1 MQTLD
6 YIQSMRAKNIIR
18 FPLLTLITLLSLW
31 GCSDDDNGYTPL
43 NISALADQAEVF
55 QNAVLT
61 LDILENDTNVPIDGQ
76 ILLDAPSKGT
86 ASITAHNNLGEA
98 RLTYTPNPGALGEDS
113 FIYSVCDEMGN
124 QCSNAL
130 ITINILPVTPVTL
143 DLSLVPYPKLSD
155 YNFFEGPMAQQEPAF
170 GVLPY
175 EPISTLFTD
184 YAHKKRFVWMPEGRS
199 ASFVSDDVLLNFPTG
214 AVLIKTFYYDNVLP
228 DLTTR
233 IIETRLLIKKEDGW
247 LFADYIWDAE
257 QQEAMLDVEGYG
269 ANVPIEWVENG
280 QTNFVNYRIPSNS
293 QCYTCHKAYQEET
306 PIGPKPQNLNGLFD
320 YTDGAKNQLEKWAD
334 VGYLETGF
342 PSQINTV
349 VDWSDETQD
358 LETRVRSYFDINCAS
373 CHSDSGHCDYRALRM
388 NFSGSADLANLGV
401 CVDPDTPI
409 PGFENAKIIEPG
421 NAQGS
426 VLFFRLHTTDEEYR
440 MPLLGRSLRHEES
453 LEFIEQWIQNLTTV
467 CD

>member
-1 MQTLD
+1 
-6 YIQSMRAKNIIR
+6 
-18 FPLLTLITLLSLW
+18 
-31 GCSDDDNGYTPL
+31 
-43 NISALADQAEVF
+43 
-55 QNAVLT
+55 
-61 LDILENDTNVPIDGQ
+61 
-76 ILLDAPSKGT
+76 
-86 ASITAHNNLGEA
+86 
-98 RLTYTPNPGALGEDS
+98 
-113 FIYSVCDEMGN
+113 
-124 QCSNAL
+124 
-130 ITINILPVTPVTL
+130 
-143 DLSLVPYPKLSD
+143 
-155 YNFFEGPMAQQEPAF
+155 
-170 GVLPY
+170 
-175 EPISTLFTD
+175 
-184 YAHKKRFVWMPEGRS
+184 
-199 ASFVSDDVLLNFPTG
+199 
-214 AVLIKTFYYDNVLP
+214 
-228 DLTTR
+228 
-233 IIETRLLIKKEDGW
+233 
-247 LFADYIWDAE
+247 
-257 QQEAMLDVEGYG
+257 MLDVEGYG

-320 YTDGAKNQLEKWAD
+320 YADGAKNQLEKWAD

>member
-1 MQTLD
+1 MHTLVN
-6 YIQSMRAKNIIR
+6 MAKPRATEIIR
-18 FPLLTLITLLSLW
+18 RTLSLLIILFGLW
-31 GCSDDDNGYTPL
+31 SCSDDDEGYTPL
-43 NISALADQAEVF
+43 NINTVSDQAEVF

-76 ILLDAPSKGT
+76 ILLDSPAKGT

-98 RLTYTPNPGALGEDS
+98 QLTYTPNPGALGEDS
-113 FIYSVCDEMGN
+113 FTYSVCDEMGN

-143 DLSLVPYPKLSD
+143 DLSQVPYPKLSD
-155 YNFFEGPMAQQEPAF
+155 YNFFDGPMADQEPAY

-175 EPISTLFTD
+175 KPISSLFSD
-184 YAHKKRFVWMPEGRS
+184 YAKKKRFVWMPEGSS
-199 ASFVSDDVLLNFPTG
+199 ANYVSDDVLLNFPAG

-228 DLTTR
+228 DLTTQ
-233 IIETRLLIKKEDGW
+233 IVETRLLIKKEDGW
-247 LFADYIWDAE
+247 LFADYIWDSE
-257 QQEAMLDVEGYG
+257 QQEAFLDVEGYG

-293 QCYTCHKAYQEET
+293 QCYTCHKSYQEET

-320 YTDGAKNQLEKWAD
+320 FVDGAQNQLDKWAD
-334 VGYLETGF
+334 VGYLSTGF
-342 PSQINTV
+342 PGQINTV
-349 VDWSDETQD
+349 VDWADESQD
-358 LETRVRSYFDINCAS
+358 LEMRVRSYFDMNCAN

-388 NFSGSADLANLGV
+388 SFARSADLTNLGV

-409 PGFENAKIIEPG
+409 PGYENAKIIEPG
-421 NAQGS
+421 NAEGS

-453 LEFIEQWIQNLTTV
+453 LAFIEQWIQNLTTV

>member
-1 MQTLD
+1 MD
-6 YIQSMRAKNIIR
+6 SAKKTYTSSIR
-18 FPLLTLITLLSLW
+18 NVGRYLATALLMSVLW
-31 GCSDDDNGYTPL
+31 SCSDDDQGYTPL
-43 NISALADQAEVF
+43 NINTVSDEGEVF

-61 LDILENDTNVPIDGQ
+61 LDILENDTNVPIDGI
-76 ILLDAPSKGT
+76 ILLDTPSKGN

-98 RLTYTPNPGALGEDS
+98 QLTYTPNPGALGEDS
-113 FIYSVCDEMGN
+113 FTYSVCDELGN

-155 YNFFEGPMAQQEPAF
+155 YNFFEGPMAAQEPSY

-175 EPISTLFTD
+175 KPISSLFSD
-184 YAHKKRFVWMPEGRS
+184 YAKKKRFVWMPEGSS
-199 ASFVSDDVLLNFPTG
+199 ASYVSDDVLLDFPVG

-228 DLTTR
+228 DLTTQ
-233 IIETRLLIKKEDGW
+233 IVETRLLIRKQEGW
-247 LFADYIWDAE
+247 VFADYIWDQE
-257 QQEAMLDVEGYG
+257 QQEALLDVDGYG

-280 QTNFVNYRIPSNS
+280 QTNFVNYRVPSTS
-293 QCYTCHKAYQEET
+293 QCYTCHKSYQEET
-306 PIGPKPQNLNGLFD
+306 PIGPKPQNLNGLLNFAD
-320 YTDGAKNQLEKWAD
+320 ETANQLQKWTD
-334 VGYLETGF
+334 VGYLEGGY

-349 VDWSDETQD
+349 VDWADDTQD
-358 LETRVRSYFDINCAS
+358 LEMRVRSYFDMNCAN

-388 NFSGSADLANLGV
+388 TFSSSVDLANLGV

-409 PGFENAKIIEPG
+409 PGYESAKIIEPG

-426 VLFFRLHTTDEEYR
+426 VLFFRLHTTEEEYR
-440 MPLLGRSLRHEES
+440 MPLLGRSLRHDES

>member
-1 MQTLD
+1 MHTWFNIAKRRMTKITRRTLW
-6 YIQSMRAKNIIR
+6 AV
-18 FPLLTLITLLSLW
+18 LISFGLW
-31 GCSDDDNGYTPL
+31 SCSDDDGGYTPL
-43 NISALADQAEVF
+43 NINTVSDQAEVF

-76 ILLDAPSKGT
+76 ILLDSPSKGT

-98 RLTYTPNPGALGEDS
+98 QLTYTPNPGALGEDS
-113 FIYSVCDEMGN
+113 FTYSVCDEMGN

-143 DLSLVPYPKLSD
+143 DLSQVPYPKLSD
-155 YNFFEGPMAQQEPAF
+155 YNFFDGPMADQEPAY

-175 EPISTLFTD
+175 KPISSLFSD
-184 YAHKKRFVWMPEGRS
+184 YAKKKRFVWMPEGSS
-199 ASFVSDDVLLNFPTG
+199 ANYVSDDVLLNFPTG

-228 DLTTR
+228 DLTTQ
-233 IIETRLLIKKEDGW
+233 IVETRLLIKKEDGW
-247 LFADYIWDAE
+247 LFADYIWDSE
-257 QQEAMLDVEGYG
+257 QQEAFLDVEGYG

-293 QCYTCHKAYQEET
+293 QCYTCHKSYQEET

-320 YTDGAKNQLEKWAD
+320 FVDGAQNQLDKWAD
-334 VGYLETGF
+334 VGYLSTGF
-342 PSQINTV
+342 PGQINTV
-349 VDWSDETQD
+349 VDWADESQD
-358 LETRVRSYFDINCAS
+358 LEMRVRSYFDMNCAN

-388 NFSGSADLANLGV
+388 SFARSADLANLGV

-409 PGFENAKIIEPG
+409 PGYENAKIIEPG
-421 NAQGS
+421 NAEGS

-453 LEFIEQWIQNLTTV
+453 LAFIEQWIQNLTTV